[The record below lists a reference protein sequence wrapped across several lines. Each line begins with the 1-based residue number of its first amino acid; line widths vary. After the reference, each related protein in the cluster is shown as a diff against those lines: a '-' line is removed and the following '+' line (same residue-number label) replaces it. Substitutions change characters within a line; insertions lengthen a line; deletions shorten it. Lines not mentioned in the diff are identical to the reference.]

1 MHAIP
6 AQGASASAT
15 FPTEAYHERI
25 VDALSRLKEDN
36 VDQIAIELMDE
47 DEGLA
52 LHSENQ
58 LSVFVEI
65 IHEMV
70 RHSFSLMQNF
80 QAFLPTP
87 NKKILKFKQ

>member
-25 VDALSRLKEDN
+25 VDALSRLREDN

-52 LHSENQ
+52 LQSENQ

-70 RHSFSLMQNF
+70 RHSFSLMKSL
-80 QAFLPTP
+80 QAF
-87 NKKILKFKQ
+87 

>member
-1 MHAIP
+1 MHATP
-6 AQGASASAT
+6 AQDASASAT
-15 FPTEAYHERI
+15 LLTEAYHEQI

-52 LHSENQ
+52 LQSENQ

-70 RHSFSLMQNF
+70 RHSFSLMKSI
-80 QAFLPTP
+80 QAFLTTP

>member
-1 MHAIP
+1 MHATP
-6 AQGASASAT
+6 AQGASALAT
-15 FPTEAYHERI
+15 FPTEACHEHI
-25 VDALSRLKEDN
+25 VDALSRLREDN

-58 LSVFVEI
+58 LSAFVEI

-70 RHSFSLMQNF
+70 RHSFSLMKR
-80 QAFLPTP
+80 L
-87 NKKILKFKQ
+87 